1 MSSADKESVDA
12 AIENAIQTLSSLE
25 DQVQLDLIE
34 DAQRILVEVGKRP
47 RAVGELDGAVW
58 IRWFK
63 GEYSWVTLIMDRNW
77 STPDVFITPEKCVL
91 FTSRTYPPT
100 VDMIK
105 AEIESPEKF
114 AAKRTGAFLSSKPED
129 RVTILSSSAD
139 RSPLDR
145 PDQLAS
151 EIASHL
157 SNDVSGLTAKLG
169 LKPVDYSVEI
179 VQSGLM
185 LVFCDKRGRSISA
198 TVCCDGSLKVSIQG
212 SLKVSTQGRQE
223 EHESPDVGLAVP
235 YLRKLLT
242 GESGQEEK
250 KEEESEEFKR
260 RFVHGVHGHA
270 PPDDEIE
277 ETPQKSPKIQ
287 EEEEEEPEPTQLV
300 QLD

>member
-1 MSSADKESVDA
+1 MSSIDVDA
-12 AIENAIQTLSSLE
+12 AIET
-25 DQVQLDLIE
+25 V
-34 DAQRILVEVGKRP
+34 
-47 RAVGELDGAVW
+47 AVVRQEHP
-58 IRWFK
+58 
-63 GEYSWVTLIMDRNW
+63 S
-77 STPDVFITPEKCVL
+77 
-91 FTSRTYPPT
+91 
-100 VDMIK
+100 
-105 AEIESPEKF
+105 
-114 AAKRTGAFLSSKPED
+114 
-129 RVTILSSSAD
+129 
-139 RSPLDR
+139 SPLDR

-169 LKPVDYSVEI
+169 LKPADYSVEI

-212 SLKVSTQGRQE
+212 RQE

-235 YLRKLLT
+235 YLRKFLT
-242 GESGQEEK
+242 GESGQEEEK
-250 KEEESEEFKR
+250 VEEESEEFKR

-287 EEEEEEPEPTQLV
+287 EEEETPATQLV